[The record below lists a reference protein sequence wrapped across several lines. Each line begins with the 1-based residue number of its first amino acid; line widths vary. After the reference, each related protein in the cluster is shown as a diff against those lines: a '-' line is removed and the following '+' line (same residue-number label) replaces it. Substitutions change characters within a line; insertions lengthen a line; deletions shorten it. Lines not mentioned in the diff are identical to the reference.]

1 MAVPGGI
8 EWLIVTILCR
18 LLFWPCLF
26 GASATRGGDENPSPH
41 ADREAETVVPGDAD
55 PNADTTEI
63 ELKLTF
69 EAEDSPRILAH
80 PVLDTVTA
88 PPKIRELLSIYYD
101 TGAGHLRKAGVFL
114 RVRSSGDGYVQTIK
128 SAKSEAEILERQEW
142 ERPVPTHEPD
152 LDAAADTALAPLLT
166 PEVRVDLKPRFH
178 TRFRRRTYQVKRGG
192 AEIELAVD
200 EGEATAGVRA
210 SPISE
215 LELELKR
222 GNKSALFALAREL
235 AHAVPLTLAVKS
247 KAERGFE
254 LIDDADRA
262 VEKALPVVVT
272 PDMASAEAFRTIA
285 RNCLRQIVANAPAM
299 RAGRAEALHQMRVGL
314 RRMRASI
321 ALFDDMLEGPA
332 RETAKEKLRWI
343 TQELG
348 PARDLDVFA
357 ADVLE
362 PLRAAHPDDPEIE
375 EAYQDFKA
383 RHSAAYAR
391 AIQSA
396 SSEAFRSV
404 LLDIAAWIETGDWV
418 QRNRALAETPVRD
431 HALKALT
438 QLRRN
443 ILVKGRR
450 LRKLSPAKRHR
461 LRIRAKRLRYATEF
475 FAATF
480 PGKKS
485 TRRRKGS
492 LAALEA
498 IQDSLGMLND
508 IATRKSLLVR
518 GQEDSRLRAP
528 AFSAAEKQKWLKAAD
543 RAYRRF
549 AKAKAFWKA

>member
-1 MAVPGGI
+1 
-8 EWLIVTILCR
+8 
-18 LLFWPCLF
+18 
-26 GASATRGGDENPSPH
+26 
-41 ADREAETVVPGDAD
+41 VVPGDPD
-55 PNADTTEI
+55 PNADATEI
-63 ELKLTF
+63 ELKLAF
-69 EAEDSPRILAH
+69 DADDGRRILTH

-88 PPKIRELLSIYYD
+88 PPKVRELLSIYYD
-101 TGAGHLRKAGVFL
+101 TSAGHLREAGVFL

-142 ERPVPTHEPD
+142 ERVVSTHEPD
-152 LDAAADTALAPLLT
+152 LDAATGTTLAPLLT
-166 PEVRVDLKPRFH
+166 PEVRADLKPRFH
-178 TRFRRRTYQVKRGG
+178 TRFRRRTYQIKRGG

-210 SPISE
+210 APISE

-222 GNKSALFALAREL
+222 GDKSALFSLAKEL
-235 AHAVPLTLAVKS
+235 GQAVPLTLAVKS

-254 LIDDADRA
+254 LIDEADHA

-272 PDMASAEAFRTIA
+272 PDTTSAEAFRTVA
-285 RNCLRQIVANAPAM
+285 RNCLRQIVANVPAM
-299 RAGRAEALHQMRVGL
+299 REGRAEALHQMRVGL
-314 RRMRASI
+314 RRMRAAI
-321 ALFDDMLEGPA
+321 AVFGDMLEGPE
-332 RETAKEKLRWI
+332 RETAKEKLRWL

-362 PLRAAHPDDPEIE
+362 PLRAAHPTDPGIE
-375 EAYQDFKA
+375 DAYRDFKT
-383 RHSAAYAR
+383 RHTAAYAR

-396 SSEAFRSV
+396 SSERFRAA

-418 QRNRALAETPVRD
+418 QRNRKLAKTPVRR
-431 HALKALT
+431 HALKELT
-438 QLRRN
+438 RLRRS
-443 ILVKGRR
+443 IRAKGRG

-485 TRRRKGS
+485 TRRRKTA

-508 IATRKSLLVR
+508 IATRKSLLVG

-528 AFSAAEKQKWLKAAD
+528 VVSSAEEEKWLKAAE